1 MLNRPTEHR
10 QKGLDT
16 MRSILP
22 RLLMIMATAAG
33 RATARNTLAQDLG
46 WERWKSCDR
55 FSTIALD
62 RIDLDGRLVV
72 TGYEHEAAPFTACV
86 REAGDDQ
93 VRRGVVTASQMA
105 VLVKLYGCQGGAM

>member
-46 WERWKSCDR
+46 WER
-55 FSTIALD
+55 
-62 RIDLDGRLVV
+62 
-72 TGYEHEAAPFTACV
+72 
-86 REAGDDQ
+86 
-93 VRRGVVTASQMA
+93 
-105 VLVKLYGCQGGAM
+105 